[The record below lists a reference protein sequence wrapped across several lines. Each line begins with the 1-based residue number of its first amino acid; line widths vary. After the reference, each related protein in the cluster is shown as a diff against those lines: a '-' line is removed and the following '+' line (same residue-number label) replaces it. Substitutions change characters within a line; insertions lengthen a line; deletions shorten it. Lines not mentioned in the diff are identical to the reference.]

1 MDGYPGT
8 AKYLTFP
15 HGHSRSTVGVP
26 LRVYLLCA
34 GRLCAVVSHAVVSSQ
49 RATIFTIPWAS
60 NEPEISLTIIRRN
73 ARGWEASV
81 KFARPFLL
89 AFLIRDRSSSFE
101 SWTGLI
107 LSGFDRPQ
115 WNCSLLMR
123 VNLNVSRSKDGIIII
138 SIIQPRFFFNCARS
152 LRD

>member
-81 KFARPFLL
+81 KFARPPCLPHSRPIIIVRIMDWVNSL
-89 AFLIRDRSSSFE
+89 A
-101 SWTGLI
+101 
-107 LSGFDRPQ
+107 GFDRPQ